1 MTKQSPNL
9 PATASKSS
17 PATLEPTGKVRKAI
31 ELMVFEGHQRK
42 DAALAAGIKD
52 KSLYN
57 ALAKPHVKHFYNRL
71 LEVLRTSARARNF
84 HRLEEIREQSTNP
97 MAAVNAIKTLESL
110 ADTPPLGSSAPRLP
124 GLVFIINQA
133 GTASVVVDQPQSSI
147 IDVTPSDTQSEGID
161 GSSR

>member
-1 MTKQSPNL
+1 MTKESTNL
-9 PATASKSS
+9 PATASKPS
-17 PATLEPTGKVRKAI
+17 PSTLEPTGKVRKAI

-71 LEVLRTSARARNF
+71 LEVLRTSGRARNF
-84 HRLEEIREQSTNP
+84 HRLEEIREQTTNP
-97 MAAVNAIKTLESL
+97 MAAVNAIKTLEAL
-110 ADTPPLGSSAPRLP
+110 ADSPPLTPGTPRTP

-133 GTASVVVDQPQSSI
+133 GSAPVVMEKASKI
-147 IDVTPSDTQSEGID
+147 IDQSTRAD
-161 GSSR
+161 DASSEHD